1 MMLTA
6 EQKTAID
13 RLESVFF
20 AHAKNRRDQLAQN
33 NLRLVHY
40 TTAENAIN
48 ILRSKTF
55 WMRDTRSMTDFREVE
70 HGYSMLLEYFVQQP
84 GKRDAFCAALDQYHA
99 DAGRDALKRY
109 DDWWT
114 HIRTTTYICCFSEH
128 SKEEDSYGRLSMW
141 RAYGSRA
148 GVAMIFKVPD
158 PYSAIPLNVYLSP
171 AVYLESDQFWRKLD
185 DAVGR
190 IRAASDALEVLDRD
204 TLVFTAYRMLVMAAL
219 SLKHPAFLEERE
231 WRLIH
236 LPFETPS
243 PHIKSETATIG
254 GIPQVV
260 YKVSLENHAAE
271 GITGITLPE
280 LLDRVIVGPTQYPGP
295 IYTSLAKELSDA
307 GVADAAGKIAFSGI
321 PLRT

>member
-1 MMLTA
+1 MLTA
-6 EQKTAID
+6 EQKTAVD
-13 RLESVFF
+13 QLETVFF
-20 AHAKNRRDQLAQN
+20 AHAKKRRDQLTQD

-48 ILRSKTF
+48 IIRSRTF

-70 HGYSMLLEYFVQQP
+70 HGYSKLFEYFTQQP

-128 SKEEDSYGRLSMW
+128 SNEEDSYGRLSMW
-141 RAYGSRA
+141 RAYGSSA

-171 AVYLESDQFWRKLD
+171 AAYLESDKFWQELD
-185 DAVGR
+185 EAVTR
-190 IRAASDALEVLDRD
+190 IGAAGDALRGLDRD
-204 TLVFTAYRMLVMAAL
+204 ALVFTAYRMLVMAGL

-243 PHIKSETATIG
+243 PHIKSETASIG

-260 YKVSLENHAAE
+260 YKVALENHPAE
-271 GITGITLPE
+271 GIAGITLPE
-280 LLDRVIVGPTQYPGP
+280 LLDRVIIGPTQYPGP
-295 IYTSLAKELSDA
+295 IYASLAKELAHA
-307 GVADAAGKIAFSGI
+307 GATDVAEKITFSGI